1 MNVPWIE
8 YSAGSGIII
17 SDNPQN
23 PNISKNIAVD
33 IDSTV
38 NTASVSTPTSTPTQ
52 SYLVQKSNDPNDPT
66 YNGKLVVNVPW
77 SAKGVTGV
85 SRVDPAAAG
94 ISQGSALKIDPRTGD
109 VKIQPLAFA
118 GGRNVGHV
126 PSSASA
132 DQNKA
137 YLRADGTWVD
147 PSIPVYFSIKGQS
160 EAIANTGN
168 ITSNTQGFGGDIN
181 DWSVEDLS
189 TAGQFAFRVNFD
201 GRTDT
206 GTDYMVNFTCENKIE
221 QSSNVFTPAVAYIVN
236 KTDQSFEVYLFS
248 AFQTSISKPLTG
260 DTPINFQIY
269 K

>member
-17 SDNPQN
+17 ANNSTN

-38 NTASVSTPTSTPTQ
+38 NTASVSAPTSTPGQ
-52 SYLVQKSNDPNDPT
+52 SYLVQTSNDPA

-77 SAKGVTGV
+77 SAKGGGDVSSVSATSAANSTGTAIKV
-85 SRVDPAAAG
+85 SPN
-94 ISQGSALKIDPRTGD
+94 TGD
-109 VKIQPLAFA
+109 VKIQPFAFN
-118 GGRNVGHV
+118 GSSNVGHV

-160 EAIANTGN
+160 EVIANTGN
-168 ITSNTQGFGGDIN
+168 IASNTQGFGGDIN

-236 KTDQSFEVYLFS
+236 KTNQSFEVYLFS